1 MEKLEST
8 IQHEIIVYLERCGW
22 YVIKILQC
30 NKNGAPDLMAIREGK
45 TIFVEC
51 KRKGQK
57 ARPLQEYR
65 IQELINHGVVA
76 VVAHSIEEVKTVIE
90 QIKSNQNEKTN

>member
-1 MEKLEST
+1 MERLEST
-8 IQHEIIVYLERCGW
+8 IQREIVLYLERCGW

-30 NKNGAPDLMAIREGK
+30 NKNGTPDLMAIRESK

-57 ARPLQEYR
+57 ARPLQAYR
-65 IQELINHGVVA
+65 IQELINHGVTA
-76 VVAHSIEEVKTVIE
+76 FVAHSIEEVKTVLE
-90 QIKSNQNEKTN
+90 QLK

>member
-1 MEKLEST
+1 MEKLESV
-8 IQHEIIVYLERCGW
+8 IQHDIIVYLERCGF

-30 NKNGAPDLMAIREGK
+30 NKNGTPDLMAIKEGK
-45 TIFVEC
+45 TIFIEC

-76 VVAHSIEEVKTVIE
+76 VVVHSVEEVITILK
-90 QIKSNQNEKTN
+90 